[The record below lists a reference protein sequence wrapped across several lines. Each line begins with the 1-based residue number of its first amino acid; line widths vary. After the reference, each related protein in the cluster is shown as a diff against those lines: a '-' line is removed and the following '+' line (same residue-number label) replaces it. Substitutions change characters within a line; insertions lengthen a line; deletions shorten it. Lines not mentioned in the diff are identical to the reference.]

1 MLFRSKDKFTNT
13 VHNLKTAAYTF
24 TAPVGVFNNR
34 FEVQY
39 DSVLGT
45 NNPNLETNTILIGVK
60 NQQIKINAG
69 TIQMKKIELIDIS
82 GRVLYTLEN
91 VNSTLTTIENVVSS
105 NQMLIVRISTK
116 ENGVVNQ
123 KIIF

>member
-1 MLFRSKDKFTNT
+1 MDFHQYPTDETYR
-13 VHNLKTAAYTF
+13 TA
-24 TAPVGVFNNR
+24 
-34 FEVQY
+34 
-39 DSVLGT
+39 SV
-45 NNPNLETNTILIGVK
+45 ETG

-69 TIQMKKIELIDIS
+69 TIQMEKIELIDIS